1 MTFYA
6 ILQSALKMLKISRVP
21 FPPKMMVRQEHLKH
35 HLKDEDVLFLCKM
48 IVVLVRPI
56 IILT

>member
-1 MTFYA
+1 
-6 ILQSALKMLKISRVP
+6 MLKISRVP